1 MKCQLM
7 CCYTLTK
14 LFYANSDDDDD
25 DYYFVYSVI
34 IVLICEFNSLS
45 WIRHSLCSLDLS
57 VECLFIAGFFSSGF
71 VSLETSCSNCKII
84 KLLRG
89 MHIIHEWLII
99 LNWIPLIENKV
110 FFDLLYNSFHSFI
123 YNSLNNWIK
132 RCFT

>member
-1 MKCQLM
+1 MSTYVLLQPSQSCFM
-7 CCYTLTK
+7 PTMMMMMMIIII
-14 LFYANSDDDDD
+14 
-25 DYYFVYSVI
+25 FVYSVI

-89 MHIIHEWLII
+89 MHIIHE
-99 LNWIPLIENKV
+99 
-110 FFDLLYNSFHSFI
+110 
-123 YNSLNNWIK
+123 
-132 RCFT
+132 